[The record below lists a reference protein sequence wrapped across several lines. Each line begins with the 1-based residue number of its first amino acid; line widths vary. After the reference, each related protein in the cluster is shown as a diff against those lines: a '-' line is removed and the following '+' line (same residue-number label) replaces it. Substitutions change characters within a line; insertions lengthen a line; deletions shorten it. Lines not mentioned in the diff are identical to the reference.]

1 MRYTQKIIHNKAILT
16 PGERKIADY
25 VLENPDKLKRLSS
38 QGLAA
43 VLGISQSSIIKFA
56 QKLGLKGFTDFKMAL
71 IEEWGQQVSKQKQ
84 QSSHIHNAINSNDSL
99 TDIAEKLCAEKQKA
113 LRDTTDSL
121 DFTQLQQAV
130 SHIQSAKRI
139 QITGVGGS
147 SLVAK
152 DLAYKLMKIGYPV
165 MNELDSHVQITVA
178 QSLSAA
184 DVQII
189 ISFSGKRR
197 ELLIAA
203 DAAKKNGAT
212 LIAITSLQHNPLRE
226 LADYTL
232 DTIADETRWRSS
244 SISARTAQNAII
256 DLLFVCLLQKNSEDS
271 RHFIEQSQTLVDR
284 LSEPNTR

>member
-1 MRYTQKIIHNKAILT
+1 MRYTQKIIHNKEIFT

-25 VLENPDKLKRLSS
+25 LLENPDKLKQLSS

-56 QKLGLKGFTDFKMAL
+56 QKLGLKGFTNLKMAL
-71 IEEWGQQVSKQKQ
+71 IEERGQQVSQQKR

-121 DFTQLQQAV
+121 DFAQLQQAV

-139 QITGVGGS
+139 QIAGVGGS

-178 QSLSAA
+178 QSLGAA

-203 DAAKKNGAT
+203 EAAKKNGAT

-226 LADYTL
+226 LADCTL

-244 SISARTAQNAII
+244 SISARTAQNTII

-271 RHFIEQSQTLVDR
+271 RRFIEQSQTLVDR
-284 LSEPNTR
+284 LSAPNAR

>member
-1 MRYTQKIIHNKAILT
+1 MRYTQKIIQNKAIFT

-25 VLENPDKLKRLSS
+25 VLENPAALKQLSS
-38 QGLAA
+38 QGLAT

-56 QKLGLKGFTDFKMAL
+56 QKLGLKGFTNLKLAL
-71 IEEWGQQVSKQKQ
+71 IEEWGQQASRQKQ
-84 QSSHIHNAINSNDSL
+84 RSSHIHNAISSDDSL
-99 TDIAEKLCAEKQKA
+99 PAIAEKLCAEKQKA

-121 DFTQLQQAV
+121 DFAQLQQAV
-130 SHIQSAKRI
+130 SLIQSAKRI
-139 QITGVGGS
+139 QIIGVGSS

-165 MNELDSHVQITVA
+165 MHELDSHVQITVA
-178 QSLSAA
+178 QSLNAA

-203 DAAKKNGAT
+203 EAAKKSGAT
-212 LIAITSLQHNPLRE
+212 LIAITALQHNPLRE

-232 DTIADETRWRSS
+232 DTVADETRWRSS
-244 SISARTAQNAII
+244 SISARTAQNTII
-256 DLLFVCLLQKNSEDS
+256 DLLFVCLLQQNSEQS
-271 RHFIEQSQTLVDR
+271 RRFIKQSQTLVDR
-284 LSEPNTR
+284 LSKPSAR

>member
-271 RHFIEQSQTLVDR
+271 RHFIEQSQMLVDR

>member
-113 LRDTTDSL
+113 LQDTTDSL

-271 RHFIEQSQTLVDR
+271 RHFIEQSQMLVDR

>member
-130 SHIQSAKRI
+130 SHIRSAKRI

-271 RHFIEQSQTLVDR
+271 RHFIEQSQMLVDR

>member
-1 MRYTQKIIHNKAILT
+1 MRYRQKIIHNQAILT
-16 PGERKIADY
+16 PVERKIADY
-25 VLENPDKLKRLSS
+25 VLEHPEALKQLSS

-56 QKLGLKGFTDFKMAL
+56 QKLGLRGFTDLKMAL
-71 IEEWGQQVSKQKQ
+71 IEEWGKQTSQQKQ
-84 QSSHIHNAINSNDSL
+84 QRSHIHNAISSHDSL
-99 TDIAEKLCAEKQKA
+99 TDIAEKLFVEKQKA
-113 LRDTTDSL
+113 LRETTDSL
-121 DFTQLQQAV
+121 DFAQLQQAV

-139 QITGVGGS
+139 QIIGVGGS

-165 MNELDSHVQITVA
+165 MNELDSHVQLTVA
-178 QSLSAA
+178 QSLGAD

-203 DAAKKNGAT
+203 EIAKKSGAT
-212 LIAITSLQHNPLRE
+212 LIAITSLQHNPLRA

-244 SISARTAQNAII
+244 SISARTAQNTIT
-256 DLLFVCLLQKNSEDS
+256 DLLFVCLLQQNSEQS
-271 RHFIEQSQTLVDR
+271 RRFIKQSQTLVDK
-284 LSEPNTR
+284 LSAPNTR

>member
-113 LRDTTDSL
+113 LQDTTDSL

-284 LSEPNTR
+284 ISEPNTR